1 MFVSLWNLWG
11 AFGMGLQHN
20 ATRKSRPEGGLSV

>member
-11 AFGMGLQHN
+11 VFGMGLRYD